1 MDYMGYFFSSRKVS
15 YICSEGIYKMTEAAI
30 QKRVQMEATRLG
42 LRVLRNNRG
51 QFYTIDCV
59 KALIAAA
66 LSLNLQRIKEAIK
79 QLRQVRAG
87 LEADG
92 SSDLIGWT
100 PDGKF
105 VALEIKTPEGKV
117 SPEQQHFIDVVN
129 SAGGFGAV
137 IRDEKMLKKE
147 LDAWCRRVINV

>member
-1 MDYMGYFFSSRKVS
+1 
-15 YICSEGIYKMTEAAI
+15 MTEAAI
-30 QKRVQMEATRLG
+30 QKRVMFEATRLG

-66 LSLNLQRIKEAIK
+66 LSLNLQRIKEAIRN
-79 QLRQVRAG
+79 LRQVRAG

-105 VALEIKTPEGKV
+105 VALEIKTPEGRV
-117 SPEQQHFIDVVN
+117 TPEQQHFLDTITK
-129 SAGGFGAV
+129 AGGFACV
-137 IRDEKMLKKE
+137 VRDENNLKNML
-147 LDAWCRRVINV
+147 DTWCRRATNV